1 MTLNPRIIAIL
12 NKLVYEIPRT
22 GICMVLFLRRVS
34 KLSCSLCVFV
44 YVVSL
49 RVSALCLRRVFISSG
64 LTLCVCVVILHLW
77 VNVMFVL
84 CL

>member
-1 MTLNPRIIAIL
+1 MHGTLFKARVEAVL
-12 NKLVYEIPRT
+12 LV
-22 GICMVLFLRRVS
+22 V
-34 KLSCSLCVFV
+34 CVFV

-49 RVSALCLRRVFISSG
+49 RVSALCLRRVFLCSG

>member
-1 MTLNPRIIAIL
+1 MHGTLFKARVEA
-12 NKLVYEIPRT
+12 
-22 GICMVLFLRRVS
+22 VLFVV
-34 KLSCSLCVFV
+34 CVFV

-49 RVSALCLRRVFISSG
+49 RRVSTLCLRRVFLSSG

-84 CL
+84 CLWVCGINLRRG